1 MTSLTF
7 GFANVAVD
15 PLTAV
20 EYGVLAEKS
29 GFDTLWMPDHI
40 VDVDGDK
47 TDPWTTLSAVAV
59 RTKKIRLG
67 SAVTDTQRSHPSRTA
82 HQVASL
88 DQLSHGRAILG
99 IGAGEAMNIVPFG
112 LPWDQPQD
120 RITRLAEAITVI
132 RLLWSS
138 TREKPVSYEGRFY
151 NLENAFLSQPPKKK
165 PHPPIYVG
173 VFSSKSALKVVGE
186 LGDGWYSWL
195 NTADTF
201 KRRWAVIGEAAK
213 NAGRSR
219 RMIVPC
225 SHLLVAFPKNTRERK
240 MAMMS
245 AKMTLIMEKSV
256 LKSLGYK
263 PAMEQYQNLGTLK
276 EDVAKVLS
284 AAELVPDDLVHRVC
298 SIGDMDQ
305 VEEKVE
311 QLAKAGITH
320 FSIAD
325 LLAPLTVKRTLKKMR
340 RTISRYA

>member
-1 MTSLTF
+1 MKSLTF

-29 GFDTLWMPDHI
+29 GFDALWMPDHI

-59 RTKKIRLG
+59 RTKRIRLG
-67 SAVTDTQRSHPSRTA
+67 SAVTDTQRSHPARTA

-88 DQLSHGRAILG
+88 DQLSRGRAILG
-99 IGAGEAMNIVPFG
+99 IGAGEAMNIVPYG

-151 NLENAFLSQPPKKK
+151 RLENAFLSQPPKRK
-165 PHPPIYVG
+165 PYPPIYVG
-173 VFSSKSALKVVGE
+173 VFSSTRALRVVGE
-186 LGDGWYSWL
+186 LGDAWYSWL

-201 KRRWAVIGEAAK
+201 KRRWAVIREAAK
-213 NAGRSR
+213 NAGRSH

-225 SHLLVAFPKNTRERK
+225 SHLLVAFPRNARERK

-245 AKMTLIMEKSV
+245 AKMTLLMEKSV

-276 EDVAKVLS
+276 MDVAKVMS
-284 AAELVPDDLVHRVC
+284 AAEQVPDDFVHRIC
-298 SIGDMDQ
+298 SIGDTDQ
-305 VEEKVE
+305 VEERIE
-311 QLAKAGITH
+311 ELAKSGITH

-325 LLAPLTVKRTLKKMR
+325 LLAPVTVKRTLKKMH
-340 RTISRYA
+340 RTIRRYA